1 MKPAAAAEV
10 HLLAAA
16 TLYKHMHTRRW
27 IVLFIFL
34 VLTSISADAADR
46 VCVVPENSQFRI
58 NVGTGGLFGAFAHDH
73 LIEATKIEGC
83 AAIDLQDLAHSSIA
97 LAFPTSAIRVLDPKQ
112 PKDIP
117 EVQKTMETEVLAIS
131 QYPEIKFES
140 TRVERAGTQQQLRV
154 SGKLTIRGKSLP
166 VVIPLTLIRQAEGT
180 YRATG
185 RFQFKQSAFGIKPV
199 KVAGGT
205 VKVKDELET
214 EFDIVLK

>member
-1 MKPAAAAEV
+1 M
-10 HLLAAA
+10 AAA
-16 TLYKHMHTRRW
+16 TLHKHMHTKRW
-27 IVLFIFL
+27 IVLFIFF

-46 VCVVPENSQFRI
+46 VCVVPENSHFRI

-97 LAFPTSAIRVLDPKQ
+97 LTFPTSAIRVLDPKQ
-112 PKDIP
+112 PKDRP

-140 TRVERAGTQQQLRV
+140 TGVERAGTQQQLRV

-166 VVIPLTLIRQAEGT
+166 VVIPLTFVHQAEGT

-205 VKVKDELET
+205 VKVKDELDT